1 MSGQHSVEAAKKIQ
15 RIINW
20 EDPNGQ
26 NDKLKIWKALTMRSN
41 NETKMN
47 DVFMYFNLGSKKRA
61 Y

>member
-20 EDPNGQ
+20 EDPNRQ